1 MNDEVKRQGLKT
13 TDELNSN
20 VEGAELQIV
29 ENLDFGFLKPSG
41 IAVEINVND
50 LEECLKKM
58 RQA

>member
-1 MNDEVKRQGLKT
+1 MKT